1 MTTGDRKPSTPLSR
15 EPACGAGIELA
26 QRVYGL
32 EASDRRQWEAIE
44 KIQNRLPSW
53 ATLLISVLTFFLGIA
68 VTIATKGGGV

>member
-1 MTTGDRKPSTPLSR
+1 MTTDGHKPSLPLSR

>member
-1 MTTGDRKPSTPLSR
+1 MVDSSTKPLNR

-32 EASDRRQWEAIE
+32 EDSDKRQWEAIE
-44 KIQNRLPSW
+44 RIQNRLPSW

-68 VTIATKGGGV
+68 VTVATKGGQ